1 MCVCLCA
8 EWNIPVPPVH
18 ALRNEVQSDVQ
29 GQPDRT
35 HSGGGIAE
43 HLSSWGEW
51 GLRYSCCHKGD
62 TCNNTLTCLHTHP
75 HTHQCIKAP
84 CLATLSISV
93 TCVYLKG
100 RVRNTRSR
108 VQPCLQDKITFSFHC
123 LSFRYTL
130 SLLLELPS
138 CYSPALTLL
147 LLRNHFPSSLSSWIC
162 KNLMWLI
169 MTSCIF
175 DEGTHQQPP
184 SLYITP
190 PLNSLS
196 CFLMVLHSCLLL
208 FSICLCCLPACF
220 GGCPKKWIT
229 KLACWLNAIKTH
241 CRCVACV
248 IVNQDNLNL

>member
-1 MCVCLCA
+1 MCACLCA

-18 ALRNEVQSDVQ
+18 TLRNEVQSDVQ

-35 HSGGGIAE
+35 HSGGRIAE

-62 TCNNTLTCLHTHP
+62 TCNNTLTRLHTHT

-108 VQPCLQDKITFSFHC
+108 VQPCLQDKMTFSFHC

-138 CYSPALTLL
+138 CLWIQSCSHTSPFEKPFSFIFEQLDLQKPYVT
-147 LLRNHFPSSLSSWIC
+147 NHDELYFWQRHTPTTSLSVY
-162 KNLMWLI
+162 N
-169 MTSCIF
+169 
-175 DEGTHQQPP
+175 P
-184 SLYITP
+184 TP
-190 PLNSLS
+190 
-196 CFLMVLHSCLLL
+196 
-208 FSICLCCLPACF
+208 
-220 GGCPKKWIT
+220 
-229 KLACWLNAIKTH
+229 
-241 CRCVACV
+241 
-248 IVNQDNLNL
+248 